1 MESLK
6 PGLFYKS
13 RSPVQH
19 VRILLFFL
27 LIAGRCI
34 HPPLP
39 SFPSTIQPFL
49 FFLRLTCCSQNTS
62 RNFWDGVPAV
72 VLVYSHLP
80 LIPANPRPAPLA
92 GNPSLRLRNTW
103 QRKKK
108 RSAVDD
114 FSSVS
119 WGPGLRRPEPR
130 LLAVTRGFAPP
141 RFCLSP
147 LCPAEDWLQRIVLV
161 CCGRLF
167 SETRSTLRTHRR
179 SISPVQTNPRRQAWA
194 TVPRARPCAEFKC
207 PKQWVL

>member
-19 VRILLFFL
+19 VHILLFFL

-34 HPPLP
+34 HPPP

-80 LIPANPRPAPLA
+80 LIRANPRPAPLA
-92 GNPSLRLRNTW
+92 GNPSLRLPNTW

-108 RSAVDD
+108 EVQLMISAQFPGD
-114 FSSVS
+114 
-119 WGPGLRRPEPR
+119 PGLDGQS
-130 LLAVTRGFAPP
+130 RGY
-141 RFCLSP
+141 
-147 LCPAEDWLQRIVLV
+147 
-161 CCGRLF
+161 
-167 SETRSTLRTHRR
+167 
-179 SISPVQTNPRRQAWA
+179 
-194 TVPRARPCAEFKC
+194 
-207 PKQWVL
+207 